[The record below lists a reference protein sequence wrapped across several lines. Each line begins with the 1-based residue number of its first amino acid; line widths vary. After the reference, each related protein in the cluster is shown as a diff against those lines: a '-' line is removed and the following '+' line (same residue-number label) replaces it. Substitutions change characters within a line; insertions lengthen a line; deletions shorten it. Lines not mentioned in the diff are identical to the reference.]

1 MVSSFNDAISAYRNA
16 AAGKTDTVAERVTG
30 TGNTVDPGES
40 FADMVRGAAYDARDT
55 MVNSEQMTQKA
66 ITGDAEL
73 HEVVTAVSAAEC
85 RHDGVKTKPHDRPCG
100 FLFLKSHLIQQEIMA
115 IGRPY
120 PV

>member
-16 AAGKTDTVAERVTG
+16 AAGKTNTVAETVTG
-30 TGNTVDPGES
+30 TGTKGNPGES
-40 FADMVRGAAYDARDT
+40 FADMVRGAAHDAHAT

-73 HEVVTAVSAAEC
+73 HEVVTAVSAAEVTLRTVVSVRDKAVDAYQC
-85 RHDGVKTKPHDRPCG
+85 I
-100 FLFLKSHLIQQEIMA
+100 LNM
-115 IGRPY
+115 

>member
-73 HEVVTAVSAAEC
+73 HEVVTAVSAAEVTL
-85 RHDGVKTKPHDRPCG
+85 RTVVGVRDKAVEAYQSI
-100 FLFLKSHLIQQEIMA
+100 LNM
-115 IGRPY
+115 

>member
-16 AAGKTDTVAERVTG
+16 ASGKIDTVAERVTG
-30 TGNTVDPGES
+30 TGNTVDPGAS
-40 FADMVRGAAYDARDT
+40 FADMVRGAAHDARDT

-73 HEVVTAVSAAEC
+73 HEVVTAVSAAEVTL
-85 RHDGVKTKPHDRPCG
+85 RTVVSVRDKAVEAYQSI
-100 FLFLKSHLIQQEIMA
+100 LNM
-115 IGRPY
+115 